1 MRAVNLLPR
10 EQANKP
16 AVKKEQIPFVVG
28 GCLGLVVTALIA
40 SQYLSQSGKVSAERQ
55 NVDGLQAQLAA
66 LPAPPPGPTA
76 AETQLAGE
84 QSKRLAAL
92 QSALTTRVAW
102 DRVLREFSLVLPEDV
117 WLTQLSLKSPVSPS
131 TNMPPDA
138 SGSPTGF
145 TIEGSTYSHDAVAR
159 LLSRLSVVPDLTN
172 VQLVSS
178 TTASTDG
185 QKVVHFNIAADIRDS
200 SKKGS
205 S

>member
-28 GCLGLVVTALIA
+28 GCLGLVVTALVA
-40 SQYLSQSGKVSAERQ
+40 SQFLSQSGKVAAERQ
-55 NVDGLQAQLAA
+55 NVDDLKAQLAA
-66 LPAPPPGPTA
+66 LPAPPPGPTP
-76 AETQLAGE
+76 AEVQLAGE
-84 QSKRLAAL
+84 QTKRLAAL
-92 QSALTTRVAW
+92 QSALQTRVAW
-102 DRVLREFSLVLPEDV
+102 DRVLREFSLVLPDDV

-131 TNMPPDA
+131 TNTPPD
-138 SGSPTGF
+138 SGGAPTGF

-178 TTASTDG
+178 SVASTNG
-185 QKVVHFNIAADIRDS
+185 QTTVHFNIAADIRDS
-200 SKKGS
+200 SQKGS

>member
-28 GCLGLVVTALIA
+28 GCLGLVVTALVA
-40 SQYLSQSGKVSAERQ
+40 SQFLSQSGKVAAERQ
-55 NVDGLQAQLAA
+55 NVNDLKAQLAA
-66 LPAPPPGPTA
+66 LPTPPPGPTA
-76 AETQLAGE
+76 AEVQLAGE
-84 QSKRLAAL
+84 QTKRLAAL
-92 QSALTTRVAW
+92 QSALQTRVAW

-131 TNMPPDA
+131 TNTPPD
-138 SGSPTGF
+138 SGGAPTGF

-178 TTASTDG
+178 SVASTDG
-185 QKVVHFNIAADIRDS
+185 QITVHFNIAADIRDS
-200 SKKGS
+200 SQKGS

>member
-1 MRAVNLLPR
+1 VNDL
-10 EQANKP
+10 K
-16 AVKKEQIPFVVG
+16 
-28 GCLGLVVTALIA
+28 
-40 SQYLSQSGKVSAERQ
+40 
-55 NVDGLQAQLAA
+55 AQLAA

-76 AETQLAGE
+76 AEVQLAGE
-84 QSKRLAAL
+84 QTKRLAAL
-92 QSALTTRVAW
+92 QSALQTRVAW

-131 TNMPPDA
+131 TNTPPD
-138 SGSPTGF
+138 SGGAPTGF

-178 TTASTDG
+178 SVASTNG
-185 QKVVHFNIAADIRDS
+185 QITVHFNIAADIRDS
-200 SKKGS
+200 SQKGS